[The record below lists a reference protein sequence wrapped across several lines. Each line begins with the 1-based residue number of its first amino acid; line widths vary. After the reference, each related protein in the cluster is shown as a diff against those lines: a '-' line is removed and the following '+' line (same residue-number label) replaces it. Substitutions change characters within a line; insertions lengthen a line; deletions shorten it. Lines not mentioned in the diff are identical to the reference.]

1 MQRNISDNVQLGQ
14 SVNPLKD
21 TLVVESVDYSAD
33 FNNMLHKLD
42 KLKLLYDCRSMDADM
57 TRYTPG
63 LAKIFYQGQLDGVE
77 TKKDLS

>member
-1 MQRNISDNVQLGQ
+1 
-14 SVNPLKD
+14 
-21 TLVVESVDYSAD
+21 
-33 FNNMLHKLD
+33 
-42 KLKLLYDCRSMDADM
+42 MDADM

>member
-33 FNNMLHKLD
+33 FNNMLHKLN
-42 KLKLLYDCRSMDADM
+42 LNFYMIADLWM
-57 TRYTPG
+57 
-63 LAKIFYQGQLDGVE
+63 LI
-77 TKKDLS
+77 